1 MRTLWGSRRAPR
13 RRRSS
18 HERVRFPVHDSVF
31 HLPDQPPAVRS
42 RRPHR
47 VWRPR
52 PRAARAGI
60 GLYMA
65 FGHGYGKLFGG
76 DGLGPSEGFVSGVEE
91 LGFPAPLVFAWMAA
105 LSEFLGGLA
114 LAAGLF
120 TRPAALT
127 LVGTMAVAAFLQ
139 HGDDPWTSRGGAS
152 KEMAMLYLL
161 PCLGFL
167 ALGGGRFSVDS
178 GLRRVLFCK
187 R

>member
-1 MRTLWGSRRAPR
+1 MKESDSPSTTRCSTCPINHLLFGAGARTAFGDLGLA
-13 RRRSS
+13 
-18 HERVRFPVHDSVF
+18 
-31 HLPDQPPAVRS
+31 L
-42 RRPHR
+42 
-47 VWRPR
+47 
-52 PRAARAGI
+52 ARAGI

-76 DGLGPSEGFVSGVEE
+76 DGFGPSEGFVSGVEE